1 MVLPRA
7 GKPTIVITKGTKCW
21 PTEKLNIQMLILG
34 NKSNIYKNTMV
45 NRKI

>member
-21 PTEKLNIQMLILG
+21 PTEKLNIQMLIPD
-34 NKSNIYKNTMV
+34 NIYKTKTIG
-45 NRKI
+45 NRKT